1 MKVKGASVMNAH
13 SQKPQKTT
21 RAINGVLDQIL
32 GYARRIAAKSET
44 VGASGWPRT
53 RTLNGHTVL
62 KAIAPI
68 VAGSAAENFLERL
81 DAMALIG
88 ETRYLGQGVVGDFPI
103 EMRGDVVVD
112 ATSHTRRQSA
122 ATVLYCKVMTGR
134 HWFCSLQKPMRC
146 GVGRTTL
153 RKPVD

>member
-1 MKVKGASVMNAH
+1 MNAH

-21 RAINGVLDQIL
+21 RAISGVLDQIL

-44 VGASGWPRT
+44 VGASGWPRM

-62 KAIAPI
+62 KAIARI

-88 ETRYLGQGVVGDFPI
+88 ETRYLGQGVVGDFLI
-103 EMRGDVVVD
+103 EMRGDVVED
-112 ATSHTRRQSA
+112 ATSHS
-122 ATVLYCKVMTGR
+122 ATVRRDCTV
-134 HWFCSLQKPMRC
+134 LQSNDRP
-146 GVGRTTL
+146 TL
-153 RKPVD
+153 VLLLADTNAV

>member
-1 MKVKGASVMNAH
+1 MNAH

-44 VGASGWPRT
+44 VGASGWPRM
-53 RTLNGHTVL
+53 RTLNQHTVL

-68 VAGSAAENFLERL
+68 VAGNAAENFLERL

-88 ETRYLGQGVVGDFPI
+88 ETHSIRENPSTRLNASKNRLRARLRHQIRIFGDGHHI
-103 EMRGDVVVD
+103 G
-112 ATSHTRRQSA
+112 ASN
-122 ATVLYCKVMTGR
+122 
-134 HWFCSLQKPMRC
+134 
-146 GVGRTTL
+146 
-153 RKPVD
+153 